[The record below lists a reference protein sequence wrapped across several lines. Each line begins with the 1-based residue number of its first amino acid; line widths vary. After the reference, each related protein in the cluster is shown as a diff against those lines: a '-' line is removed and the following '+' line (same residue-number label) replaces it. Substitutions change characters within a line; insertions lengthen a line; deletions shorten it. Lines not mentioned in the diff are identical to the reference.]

1 MLNIKRLVLFFFF
14 AFFFYSSCSDIN
26 QPLTSSSIK
35 TLNEENS
42 TYDGVILDYE
52 RDREL
57 CCNQFYPDH
66 FTTSCEDNPDCIMFL
81 DCGGEEN
88 IIFGFDCA
96 LLWARYVT
104 SPIGIDLD
112 QLGCD
117 DNNDDSSPPP
127 VTSFTGSNYRNK
139 VHLSWSFIYGDEYV
153 IQKKISTGTWS
164 TVATIH
170 RETTR
175 WIDRNQTLPPSS
187 TIRYRIFTKIY
198 DALSISA
205 PIVTFRPPRD

>member
-26 QPLTSSSIK
+26 QPLTSSSIEI
-35 TLNEENS
+35 LNEENS
-42 TYDGVILDYE
+42 TYGGIILDYD
-52 RDREL
+52 RDRKP
-57 CCNQFYPDH
+57 CCNNFYPDH
-66 FTTSCEDNPDCIMFL
+66 YTASCEDDPDCDMGL
-81 DCGGEEN
+81 NCNNEEN
-88 IIFGFDCA
+88 DITGFDCA
-96 LLWARYVT
+96 ILWARYVT
-104 SPIGIDLD
+104 TPSGSLKT
-112 QLGCD
+112 QGCEDTSD
-117 DNNDDSSPPP
+117 DYSPPP